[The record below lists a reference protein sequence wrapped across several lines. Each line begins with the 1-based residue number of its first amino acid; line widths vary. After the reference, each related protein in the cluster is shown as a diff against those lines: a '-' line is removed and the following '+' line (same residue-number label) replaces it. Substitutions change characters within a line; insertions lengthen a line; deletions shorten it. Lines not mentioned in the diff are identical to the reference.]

1 MKDIFRKITHLF
13 IIKKSYSQDSE
24 DLFLIKY
31 FKNIKNGFYVDLG
44 CHHPKRFSNT
54 YLLYKKGWNGINVD
68 ANHSTILLFNLFR
81 KRDKNI
87 RALIN
92 TKSTSVFYYEFNDSA
107 INGILSTR
115 NVQRLLDAG
124 YKLEKRVKMNS
135 ISINDFIEK
144 HELVN
149 KKINFLKIDL
159 EGIDFEIIKLLN
171 FTILD
176 IQVIMIEK
184 KESKFK
190 EDELKLYL
198 KNKYYKFIFESNR
211 NLIFSSLDKI

>member
-13 IIKKSYSQDSE
+13 LIKKSYSQDSE
-24 DLFLIKY
+24 DLFLIEY
-31 FKNIKNGFYVDLG
+31 FKNTEKGFYLDLG

-68 ANHSTILLFNLFR
+68 ANHLTILLFNLFR

-92 TKSTSVFYYEFNDSA
+92 TKSIPVFYYKFNDSA

-115 NVQRLLDAG
+115 NVQRLLDIG
-124 YKLEKRVKMNS
+124 YKLERRVKMNS
-135 ISINDFIEK
+135 ISINEFIEK
-144 HELVN
+144 YELVN

-159 EGIDFEIIKLLN
+159 EGIDFDIIKLLD

-184 KESKFK
+184 KQSKLK

-198 KNKYYKFIFESNR
+198 KNKHYKFIFESNR